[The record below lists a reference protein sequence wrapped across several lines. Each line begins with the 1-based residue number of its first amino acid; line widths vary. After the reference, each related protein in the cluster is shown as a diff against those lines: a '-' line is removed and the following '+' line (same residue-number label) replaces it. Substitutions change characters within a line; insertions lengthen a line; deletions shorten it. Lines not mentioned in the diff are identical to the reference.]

1 MLPFTPFMARA
12 LLGIALLASPVS
24 LRAQA
29 TGPLKICATTTDLG
43 SLARHIGG
51 DQVAVTVFGK
61 GPEDPHFI
69 EARPSFIKA
78 VSEADL
84 FIQLGLGM
92 EVGYAPVLLN
102 NARNARVLPN
112 AAGHVDGSRVIE
124 PLGVP
129 AGPVDR
135 SQGDVHGDG
144 NPHYLLDP
152 LNGLKVAAL
161 LRDRLSDLRPD
172 QKEHFNSRYT
182 DFRNR
187 MARAMVGD
195 TLAQQYEFEKL
206 ALLAEHGKLLEFLK
220 SQKQEG
226 LLGGW
231 LAAMSPHYGTAYAD
245 EHDLWIYFARR
256 FGLRGIGH
264 MEPVAGVTP
273 TTRQLGALVEKMR
286 TDKVPLILHVPYYD
300 QRHARFVAE
309 KTGARVVTLANQVG
323 AIPNTDDY
331 LAMVDA
337 NIRAVATAL
346 GVKP

>member
-1 MLPFTPFMARA
+1 LH
-12 LLGIALLASPVS
+12 
-24 LRAQA
+24 AQA
-29 TGPLKICATTTDLG
+29 PPPLKICATTTDLG
-43 SLARHIGG
+43 SLARDIGG
-51 DQVAVTVFGK
+51 DQVAVTIFGK

-69 EARPSFIKA
+69 EARPSFVKA
-78 VSEADL
+78 ASDADIFL
-84 FIQLGLGM
+84 QLGLGM
-92 EVGYAPVLLN
+92 ETGYAPLLLN

-112 AAGHVDGSRVIE
+112 APGYIDCSRAIE

-161 LRDRLSDLRPD
+161 LRDRFTALRPA
-172 QKEHFNSRYT
+172 QKDHFHGRYT

-187 MARAMVGD
+187 MARAMVGEA
-195 TLAQQYEFEKL
+195 LAKEYEFEKL

-220 SQKQEG
+220 SQKQES

-231 LAAMSPHYGTAYAD
+231 LGAMAPHYGAAYAD
-245 EHDLWIYFARR
+245 EHDLWVYFARR

-273 TTRQLGALVEKMR
+273 TTRQLGTLVEKMR

-300 QRHARFVAE
+300 PRHARFVAE
-309 KTGARVVTLANQVG
+309 KTGARAVTLANQVG
-323 AIPNTDDY
+323 AIPDTDDY
-331 LAMVDA
+331 LAMIDA
-337 NIRAVATAL
+337 NVRAVAGAV
-346 GVKP
+346 GGKP